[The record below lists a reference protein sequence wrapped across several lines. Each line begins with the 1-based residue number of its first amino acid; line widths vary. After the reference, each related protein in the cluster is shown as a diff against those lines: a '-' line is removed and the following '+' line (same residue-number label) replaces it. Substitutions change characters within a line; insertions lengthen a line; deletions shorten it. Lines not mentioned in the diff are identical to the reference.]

1 MVLSS
6 PMPTVN
12 TIKPTGPERQ
22 LALTSQKANATTY
35 TLFRPE
41 SIEARRMVWLG
52 RPAVALGLPA
62 ALSSIASVLMMAATT
77 ALVALGSY
85 SRTIELHGL
94 VLPSSGL
101 IQVTS
106 PAPGWVQSM
115 SVRDGQFVAAEEL
128 LYIINTD
135 TANSSGST
143 QQQVLQALVSERTLL
158 QDQIARNIELRG
170 RQDAALQQKI
180 ENLKA
185 QAQQLKSE
193 LAMHE
198 DFVQR
203 VTKNFSDFIEFQQ
216 RRIASINETL
226 SQQGNWMRTKDEHE
240 RRKSDLLGVQAQL
253 IDAESRLATS
263 DLQIDNEVDAMRVK
277 IAELD
282 QQVATTETRRSI
294 EIHAPGAGN
303 VTATAV
309 RPGQT
314 IPSGARMLT
323 IIPENGKMQAELL
336 APSSAIAFL
345 RRGERVLLRYSAF
358 PYQRFGEHPGV
369 VTEVSRAALHPEELK
384 ALMPALPPSD
394 QSKTFYRVIVTPDRP
409 DVMISGR
416 AEPLQASMQVDAS
429 VRLESRPIY
438 QWLVQPLYDLRG
450 I

>member
-1 MVLSS
+1 MRTVS
-6 PMPTVN
+6 P
-12 TIKPTGPERQ
+12 IKPEDPERQ
-22 LALTSQKANATTY
+22 MAVTSQKTSATTY

-62 ALSSIASVLMMAATT
+62 ALSSVASVLMVAATI

-85 SRTIELHGL
+85 ARTIELHGL

-106 PAPGWVQSM
+106 PAAGWVQSV
-115 SVRDGQFVAAEEL
+115 SVRDGQFVAGGEP
-128 LYIINTD
+128 LYIVNTD
-135 TANSSGST
+135 TANSTGNT
-143 QQQVLQALVSERTLL
+143 QQQILQALASQRRLL
-158 QDQIARNIELRG
+158 QDQIARKVELRD
-170 RQDAALQQKI
+170 RQDAALRQKVD
-180 ENLKA
+180 NLKA
-185 QAQQLKSE
+185 QAQQMGLE
-193 LAMHE
+193 LALQD

-203 VTKNFSDFIEFQQ
+203 VTKNFSDFIEFQR

-240 RRKSDLLGVQAQL
+240 RRKSAMLGVQAQL
-253 IDAESRLATS
+253 IEAESQLATT
-263 DLQIDNEVDAMRVK
+263 DLQIGNEVDAMRVR

-282 QQVATTETRRSI
+282 QQVATTETRHSI

-303 VTATAV
+303 VTAIAV
-309 RPGQT
+309 HPGQT
-314 IPSGARMLT
+314 ITSGARMLT
-323 IIPENGKMQAELL
+323 IVPENAKMQAELL
-336 APSSAIAFL
+336 APSSAIALL
-345 RRGERVLLRYSAF
+345 RPGERVLLRYSAF

-384 ALMPALPPSD
+384 TLMPALPPSD

-429 VRLESRPIY
+429 VRLEKRPIY

-450 I
+450 T

>member
-1 MVLSS
+1 
-6 PMPTVN
+6 MPTVSP
-12 TIKPTGPERQ
+12 IKSEGPERQ
-22 LALTSQKANATTY
+22 MAVTSQKANATTY

-62 ALSSIASVLMMAATT
+62 ALSSTASVLMVAATI
-77 ALVALGSY
+77 ALVTLGSY
-85 SRTIELHGL
+85 ARTVELHGL

-106 PAPGWVQSM
+106 PAAGWVQSM
-115 SVRDGQFVAAEEL
+115 SVRDGQFVAADES
-128 LYIINTD
+128 LYIVNTD

-143 QQQVLQALVSERTLL
+143 QQQVLQALVSQRALL
-158 QDQIARNIELRG
+158 QDQIDRKLELRN
-170 RQDAALQQKI
+170 RQDAALRQKI
-180 ENLKA
+180 DNLKE
-185 QAQQLKSE
+185 QAQQLDRE
-193 LAMHE
+193 LAMQD

-203 VTKNFSDFIEFQQ
+203 VTRNFSDFIEFQR

-240 RRKSDLLGVQAQL
+240 RRKSSMLGVQAQL
-253 IDAESRLATS
+253 IEAESRLGTT
-263 DLQIDNEVDAMRVK
+263 DLQTANEVDAMRIR
-277 IAELD
+277 IAEID

-294 EIHAPGAGN
+294 EVHAPGAGN
-303 VTATAV
+303 VTAIAV
-309 RPGQT
+309 HPGQT
-314 IPSGARMLT
+314 ISSGARMLT
-323 IIPENGKMQAELL
+323 IVPENGKMQAELL

-345 RRGERVLLRYSAF
+345 RPGERVLLRYSAF
-358 PYQRFGEHPGV
+358 PYQRFGEHPGI

-409 DVMISGR
+409 EVMIAGR
-416 AEPLQASMQVDAS
+416 TEPLQASMQVDAS
-429 VRLESRPIY
+429 VRLERRPIY

-450 I
+450 T